1 MDFNKIIQMIIN
13 TLLRRAVN
21 GAVNGAV
28 NKGIG
33 LASRVGKPAAPERAP
48 LTDEEVAEHQR
59 QAELRRARQA
69 SKRQL

>member
-13 TLLRRAVN
+13 TLLRR
-21 GAVNGAV
+21 AVNGAV

>member
-1 MDFNKIIQMIIN
+1 MDFNKIIQLIIN
-13 TLLRRAVN
+13 PLLRR
-21 GAVNGAV
+21 AVNGAV